1 MFCNKRVVV
10 LIFTFYL
17 LINTGWFA
25 RDPNVLRKVGHVLLQ
40 QPQHETKKPRHI
52 LIADDCFS
60 LSDAQN
66 KQLAVV
72 LSSIENAYGSM
83 LGVLSY
89 LNSKLIAD
97 DNQISILCNV
107 NVYQ

>member
-1 MFCNKRVVV
+1 M
-10 LIFTFYL
+10 IITFYL

-40 QPQHETKKPRHI
+40 QPHHETKKPRRI

-83 LGVLSY
+83 LDVPL
-89 LNSKLIAD
+89 
-97 DNQISILCNV
+97 
-107 NVYQ
+107 